1 MWVMPLTFIVES
13 VFDSIGWDLLIFTG
27 VLQAI
32 INSKHITAT
41 RGKIFMT

>member
-1 MWVMPLTFIVES
+1 MES

-32 INSKHITAT
+32 VTSKKIMTT
-41 RGKIFMT
+41 REKIFMA

>member
-1 MWVMPLTFIVES
+1 MPLTFIEES
-13 VFDSIGWDLLIFTG
+13 VFDSIAWDLLIFTG

-32 INSKHITAT
+32 INSKNIVVT

>member
-1 MWVMPLTFIVES
+1 VTPLTFNVES
-13 VFDSIGWDLLIFTG
+13 VFDSIGCDLLIFTG

-32 INSKHITAT
+32 VNSKKIMAA